1 MQEEVLQGQRHR
13 INGAHL
19 KVPISGCTVL
29 RAVTKCTA
37 RMGRDRKGRRRRRKK
52 NTSSRE
58 EEKGEGKREENL
70 KTTVKHTSG
79 ATEGERN
86 MPPYQLESRETERN
100 YFETAAIEKEK
111 EFYKTGRY
119 ITWRKSFA

>member
-19 KVPISGCTVL
+19 KLPIGCTVL

-37 RMGRDRKGRRRRRKK
+37 RIEKEEAEEE

-100 YFETAAIEKEK
+100 YFETAAIEK
-111 EFYKTGRY
+111 
-119 ITWRKSFA
+119 